1 VRWES
6 VRWESVRRTA
16 LAVAVVDLAS
26 VTSLVVFFAVGGP
39 FGAANDVLNAAMG
52 VLSALL
58 AWQHHGAA
66 ARGRT
71 GLPAV
76 GAAGLGGVVMA
87 VGSLLVISGVTG
99 WYLAGLVSSVGAA
112 AIGAWLV
119 TANPARAVATGR
131 PSGVT
136 VPRSPRLRQ
145 AAGAVMLLGVL
156 CLPGVLSGIDDQALA
171 PWYVVVGQLGWL
183 GTYVLYPAWCLRVA
197 ARLRAAAPGP
207 GAMLSP

>member
-1 VRWES
+1 M
-6 VRWESVRRTA
+6 RRTA
-16 LAVAVVDLAS
+16 LAVAVVDLAA

-71 GLPAV
+71 GLSAV

-87 VGSLLVISGVTG
+87 VGSFLVISGITG

-119 TANPARAVATGR
+119 TANQAVAVATDR
-131 PSGVT
+131 PPGAT
-136 VPRSPRLRQ
+136 VPGSSRLRQ

-183 GTYVLYPAWCLRVA
+183 GTYVLYPAWCLRLA
-197 ARLRAAAPGP
+197 ACLRAGAPGP
-207 GAMLSP
+207 GAMLSPR